1 LKKSA
6 FGETSAPVAQT
17 DVLPEFAPVSVK
29 FGPAEHSENKAVLG
43 WKNVRGRDS
52 RARMLGFVSL
62 KP

>member
-1 LKKSA
+1 VI
-6 FGETSAPVAQT
+6 PWVAQT
-17 DVLPEFAPVSVK
+17 GVLPEFAPVSVK